1 MWDLGG
7 HGWGWI
13 GVGMVHMLLFWG
25 LIILAIIALV
35 RFLST
40 SPNTNGDGLNK
51 TPLDILKERFARGE
65 IDVEEFEERKRLLKD

>member
-25 LIILAIIALV
+25 LIILAIVA
-35 RFLST
+35 LST
-40 SPNTNGDGLNK
+40 SPKSNSVGPNK

-65 IDVEEFEERKRLLKD
+65 IDAEEFEEKKRLLKD

>member
-1 MWDLGG
+1 MWDLAG

-25 LIILAIIALV
+25 LIILAIVALV
-35 RFLST
+35 RFLSST
-40 SPNTNGDGLNK
+40 SKTENSDERR

-65 IDVEEFEERKRLLKD
+65 IDAEEFEERKRLLKD